1 MVDEMRM
8 SLESRKMTLEMYMQ
22 YTGMDMA
29 KIRENQRAT
38 AAENV
43 KTDLVLDAIAKAE
56 NIQVSMEDVDAEI
69 ICYCCSNMVLRW
81 TK

>member
-1 MVDEMRM
+1 
-8 SLESRKMTLEMYMQ
+8 MTLEMYMQ

-43 KTDLVLDAIAKAE
+43 KTDVYKRQINDRRRLQYGRGQKIVLAGKPSAGLAPFT
-56 NIQVSMEDVDAEI
+56 SFGFASSA
-69 ICYCCSNMVLRW
+69 C
-81 TK
+81 

>member
-1 MVDEMRM
+1 
-8 SLESRKMTLEMYMQ
+8 MTLEMYMQ

-56 NIQVSMEDVDAEI
+56 NIQVSMEDVDAEL
-69 ICYCCSNMVLRW
+69 SAVLLNMVLRW